1 MRCRRGSSLTLP
13 PYFPTDLLALPS
25 ALSPTL
31 QTFLF
36 LRPVP
41 LAHSPFARARATHRT
56 LWFTTSDAHLVNR
69 NVRAICDSVRIP
81 PRICVFFL
89 AHHRSKF
96 IAWSLCFSRMQK
108 RRRNRRR
115 NATKGKRVC
124 RRRSWK
130 LNELPGSVLWRSG
143 YEFRRWR
150 VFLPKRDVVLTRE
163 TKNVECARR
172 SHMI

>member
-1 MRCRRGSSLTLP
+1 MRCREGSSLTLP

-31 QTFLF
+31 RTFLF
-36 LRPVP
+36 LRLMPP
-41 LAHSPFARARATHRT
+41 IRSSSTRARTTHRT

-69 NVRAICDSVRIP
+69 NVRAICDSVRIS

-89 AHHRSKF
+89 ARHRSKF
-96 IAWSLCFSRMQK
+96 IAQSLCFSRICKK
-108 RRRNRRR
+108 RHNRRR

-130 LNELPGSVLWRSG
+130 LNELPGSVLRQSG
-143 YEFRRWR
+143 YEFQWWH
-150 VFLPKRDVVLTRE
+150 VFLPQRDVVLTHE
-163 TKNVECARR
+163 TKNVDKWKET
-172 SHMI
+172 